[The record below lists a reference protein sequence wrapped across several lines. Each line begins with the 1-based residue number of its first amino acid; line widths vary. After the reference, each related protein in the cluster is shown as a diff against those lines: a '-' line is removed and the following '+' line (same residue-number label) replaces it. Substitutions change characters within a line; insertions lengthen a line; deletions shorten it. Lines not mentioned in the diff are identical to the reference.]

1 MATDLVY
8 PPTPGWIFPPNPG
21 PKTHLKPF
29 SIDPRIGTPSQPQPG
44 QFVLVREK
52 MDNNRLKI
60 FFARIEKI
68 GPWDQIKIYKSIRS
82 ENKYFKYWEIGTPD
96 PTVIPE
102 GYYHNPIQV
111 PANVSWIFPPNPG
124 PRRTPTTF
132 HVDPRMGTPGAPR
145 VGELVR
151 LRGVGFEADGRD
163 HGPPNTGYGH
173 IIGLGPPFPPESIIV
188 RVEIR
193 RQPIGGSWPVIFDY
207 WNVGT
212 IAQGSQLMLEQL
224 FRQKRQLPTNMASI
238 IGKFAGTSNP
248 NRIPI
253 SDQAGYKTGSSITN
267 ERPVINTSSNEKI
280 ASVLQ
285 KNENAPKGK
294 KGLSW
299 LFGSLFGG
307 RKRTR
312 KHKQNRRKTRKN

>member
-1 MATDLVY
+1 M
-8 PPTPGWIFPPNPG
+8 
-21 PKTHLKPF
+21 
-29 SIDPRIGTPSQPQPG
+29 
-44 QFVLVREK
+44 
-52 MDNNRLKI
+52 
-60 FFARIEKI
+60 
-68 GPWDQIKIYKSIRS
+68 
-82 ENKYFKYWEIGTPD
+82 
-96 PTVIPE
+96 
-102 GYYHNPIQV
+102 
-111 PANVSWIFPPNPG
+111 
-124 PRRTPTTF
+124 TPTTF

-151 LRGVGFEADGRD
+151 LRGVGFVADGRGY
-163 HGPPNTGYGH
+163 GPPNTGYGH
-173 IIGLGPPFPPESIIV
+173 VIGLGPPFQPESIIV
-188 RVEIR
+188 RVER
-193 RQPIGGSWPVIFDY
+193 TKPIGGSMPVIFDY
-207 WNVGT
+207 WDVGT

-267 ERPVINTSSNEKI
+267 ERPVKNTSSNEKI
-280 ASVLQ
+280 ASILQ
-285 KNENAPKGK
+285 KNENALKEK

-312 KHKQNRRKTRKN
+312 KRKQNRRRTRKV